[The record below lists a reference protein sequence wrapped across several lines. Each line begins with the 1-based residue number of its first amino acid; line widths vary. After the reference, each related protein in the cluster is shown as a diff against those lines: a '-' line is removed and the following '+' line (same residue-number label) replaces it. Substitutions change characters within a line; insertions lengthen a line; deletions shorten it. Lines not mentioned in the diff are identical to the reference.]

1 MGINMKLSILGC
13 AGGIGGREKWTTCL
27 RLDEDILFDAGT
39 GLATLDMQA
48 LIKIDHLFLTHAHL
62 DHVAGL
68 ALLVDAVQGKR
79 SHPIIVHATQE
90 VIAVLRQHLF
100 NWHLWPDFGAIPSEQ
115 APVLRWDALPLH
127 TDLSIKGRTI
137 YAAPVNHTSGS
148 VAYLVS
154 QAQAGFMF
162 TGDMC
167 STPSLWKTLAA
178 RPQIRQVIIDCSFS
192 NAEAD
197 LAQRSLHFC
206 PDSLLREVEQIS
218 QQMEFLIY
226 HLKPGQE
233 DLIMQELQQPQAR
246 HQFSALRSGDRLDF

>member
-148 VAYLVS
+148 VAGES
-154 QAQAGFMF
+154 GAGWLHVHRRYVQYPVLMEDPRCQ
-162 TGDMC
+162 T
-167 STPSLWKTLAA
+167 
-178 RPQIRQVIIDCSFS
+178 
-192 NAEAD
+192 AD
-197 LAQRSLHFC
+197 SSSDH
-206 PDSLLREVEQIS
+206 
-218 QQMEFLIY
+218 
-226 HLKPGQE
+226 
-233 DLIMQELQQPQAR
+233 
-246 HQFSALRSGDRLDF
+246 RLFV

>member
-1 MGINMKLSILGC
+1 
-13 AGGIGGREKWTTCL
+13 
-27 RLDEDILFDAGT
+27 
-39 GLATLDMQA
+39 
-48 LIKIDHLFLTHAHL
+48 
-62 DHVAGL
+62 
-68 ALLVDAVQGKR
+68 
-79 SHPIIVHATQE
+79 
-90 VIAVLRQHLF
+90 
-100 NWHLWPDFGAIPSEQ
+100 
-115 APVLRWDALPLH
+115 
-127 TDLSIKGRTI
+127 
-137 YAAPVNHTSGS
+137 
-148 VAYLVS
+148 
-154 QAQAGFMF
+154 MF

-246 HQFSALRSGDRLDF
+246 HQFSALHSGDRLDF